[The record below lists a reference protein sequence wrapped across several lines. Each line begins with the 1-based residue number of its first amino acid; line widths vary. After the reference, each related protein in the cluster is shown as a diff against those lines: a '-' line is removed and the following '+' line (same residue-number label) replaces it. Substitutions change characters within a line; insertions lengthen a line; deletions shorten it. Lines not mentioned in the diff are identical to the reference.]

1 MRHTTHV
8 HAQLRGVPDRTF
20 RVAVMTTAIAM
31 ASSLAHGLASEHA
44 HHGWRQASCG
54 AKPLSRGIDP
64 VGHCPISMDLILSTF
79 ITHKRSRPNRFDRLH
94 VFRYAM
100 RSYFRL
106 PVRRFYLF
114 IELDVEFRSQRDALA
129 EELTSH
135 LGGRLQRLEF
145 TRMLTQESW
154 RPFMDSIGSGIHPG
168 RLVFFLQNDDHV
180 FIDVDTSVL
189 CRGLTLLHSEPSRFK
204 SLYMSHWPEA
214 LRLSGKVSPPRRVES
229 LVRTE
234 LTMLDA
240 VQVVNLGFLHHIF
253 VELRWPPG
261 LSVKRIDTLVRQR
274 AVWGRNASLLPGLD
288 TYSETSMQA
297 FYVPLRE
304 LCRKFDAYH
313 HVGIPFETVSQLKLN
328 HTRLVRSAGVLRQ
341 VMLAAQTHLRNRH
354 DPWSAGNTF
363 SIPAEWVSVMLK
375 LYGVEG
381 NMTCYDQV
389 V

>member
-1 MRHTTHV
+1 MREALTL
-8 HAQLRGVPDRTF
+8 AALF
-20 RVAVMTTAIAM
+20 CAVASTTA
-31 ASSLAHGLASEHA
+31 EV
-44 HHGWRQASCG
+44 
-54 AKPLSRGIDP
+54 DP
-64 VGHCPISMDLILSTF
+64 VGDCPISMDLILSTF
-79 ITHKRSRPNRFDRLH
+79 ITNRRSRPNRFDRLQ

-106 PVRRFYLF
+106 PVRHFYLF
-114 IELDVEFRSQRDALA
+114 IELDDEFRSQRDALA
-129 EELTSH
+129 DELTSH
-135 LGGRLQRLEF
+135 LGDRIRRLEF

-261 LSVKRIDTLVRQR
+261 LSVKRTDMLILQR
-274 AVWGRNASLLPGLD
+274 AVWGKAIASTSQIPGVD
-288 TYSETSMQA
+288 TETSMQA

-304 LCRKFDAYH
+304 LCRKFDAYM
-313 HVGIPFETVSQLKLN
+313 HVGIPFKTVRQLELN
-328 HTRLVRSAGVLRQ
+328 HTRLVRSANVLRQ
-341 VMLAAQTHLRNRH
+341 VMLAAQTHLRKAD
-354 DPWSAGNTF
+354 DPWSSGNRFTV
-363 SIPAEWVSVMLK
+363 PAEWVSVMLK

-381 NMTCYDQV
+381 DVAYEQV

>member
-1 MRHTTHV
+1 MH
-8 HAQLRGVPDRTF
+8 
-20 RVAVMTTAIAM
+20 
-31 ASSLAHGLASEHA
+31 
-44 HHGWRQASCG
+44 
-54 AKPLSRGIDP
+54 
-64 VGHCPISMDLILSTF
+64 
-79 ITHKRSRPNRFDRLH
+79 
-94 VFRYAM
+94 
-100 RSYFRL
+100 SYFRL

-114 IELDVEFRSQRDALA
+114 ILLDVEFRSQRDALA

-261 LSVKRIDTLVRQR
+261 LSVNRIDTLVMQR

-304 LCRKFDAYH
+304 LCRKFDAYQ

-328 HTRLVRSAGVLRQ
+328 HTRLVRSADVLRQ

-381 NMTCYDQV
+381 NMTYYDQV